1 MMSGGNGTVD
11 QRMLMGGGGWG
22 VGGGAQLLQ
31 PYAHQDALMELA
43 RENLMLKHQ
52 LQAAVI
58 ESSQLRLMCQ
68 KFQRDA
74 DEDSSDACKSSQSRY
89 WSDEE
94 HCRFLEAIQK
104 CGHKDVKSIA
114 AYVGTRNTTQVR
126 THAQKYFMRL
136 ARSSKQGDLQ
146 GCMSEK
152 SEKKLDCKNDLS
164 NYMHAQSHNAQYA
177 PVQDARSQSK
187 SAAPLQQSQ
196 QQSQH
201 AHHDHHHHH
210 HQQHQQQQQQPPQH
224 NHHLHQQMSAD
235 GAGFKKRVDAARVE
249 AVRVEAVKGA
259 TSEVLIG
266 VRNGLEGPERRENG
280 GSEEGC
286 SGYSECSQGKQS
298 NADYGQSPQSQAH
311 DSTGFCLAVFIFFFP
326 GLFLFVVSFFSPL
339 PLSFLFFCS
348 PFSLDSL
355 RFLDIY
361 STHTLG
367 T

>member
-1 MMSGGNGTVD
+1 MNGFSMNSPDNKRFRSMMSGGNGAVD

-58 ESSQLRLMCQ
+58 ESSQLRLMCE
-68 KFQRDA
+68 KLQRDA

-146 GCMSEK
+146 GCRSEK
-152 SEKKLDCKNDLS
+152 SDKKLDCTNDPS
-164 NYMHAQSHNAQYA
+164 NYMHAQTHNAQHVL
-177 PVQDARSQSK
+177 VQDARSQSK
-187 SAAPLQQSQ
+187 SAAPLQQSM

-201 AHHDHHHHH
+201 AHHHHHH
-210 HQQHQQQQQQPPQH
+210 HQPQQPPQH
-224 NHHLHQQMSAD
+224 NHHLQQQMSAD
-235 GAGFKKRVDAARVE
+235 GAGFKKRVDAAGVE

-259 TSEVLIG
+259 TSEVLIR
-266 VRNGLEGPERRENG
+266 VKNRLEAPERPENG

-298 NADYGQSPQSQAH
+298 NADFGQSPPSHAH
-311 DSTGFCLAVFIFFFP
+311 DSTGFCLAVFIF
-326 GLFLFVVSFFSPL
+326 SFFRSCRLIFLPPPSLFPL
-339 PLSFLFFCS
+339 F
-348 PFSLDSL
+348 
-355 RFLDIY
+355 
-361 STHTLG
+361 
-367 T
+367 